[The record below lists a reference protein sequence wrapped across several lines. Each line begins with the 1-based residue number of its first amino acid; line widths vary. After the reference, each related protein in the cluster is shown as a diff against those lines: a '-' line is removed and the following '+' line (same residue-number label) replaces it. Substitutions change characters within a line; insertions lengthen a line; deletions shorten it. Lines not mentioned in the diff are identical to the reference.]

1 MSVESLFVKIIDSNA
16 LSEQEHSEILELCSR
31 AYQRDFKPFLD
42 TFNDAIHILG
52 RYQDILV
59 THALWVTRWLQCVEL
74 PTLRTAYV
82 EAVATDER
90 YRRQGFAS
98 AIMKRVAEETSQFD
112 LGALC
117 TGSPDFY
124 ARLGW
129 QLWQGP
135 LFIRAKEG
143 LIATP
148 NEQVMILF
156 MPNTPVLNL
165 DSPLSA
171 EWREGELW

>member
-1 MSVESLFVKIIDSNA
+1 MSIEPLSLEVIDSKD
-16 LSEQEHSEILELCSR
+16 LSGQEYSEILELCSR
-31 AYQRDFKPFLD
+31 AYRQDMKPFLD
-42 TFNDAIHILG
+42 TFGGAIHILG
-52 RYQDILV
+52 RYRGLLV
-59 THALWVTRWLQCVEL
+59 AHALWITRWLQCADL

-82 EAVATDER
+82 EAVATDEK
-90 YRRQGFAS
+90 YRNRGFAS
-98 AIMKRVAEETSQFD
+98 VVMERLAKEIRQFD

-135 LFIRAKEG
+135 LFIRTKDG
-143 LIATP
+143 LIPTP
-148 NEQVMILF
+148 NEQVMVMFL
-156 MPNTPVLNL
+156 PNTPVLNL
-165 DSPLSA
+165 EASLSA